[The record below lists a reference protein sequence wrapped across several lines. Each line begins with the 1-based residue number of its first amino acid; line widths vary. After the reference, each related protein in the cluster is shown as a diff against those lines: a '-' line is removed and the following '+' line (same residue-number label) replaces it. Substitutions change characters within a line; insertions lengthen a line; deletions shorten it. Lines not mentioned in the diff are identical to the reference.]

1 MSVTAQAETIA
12 PHREADETRLWAS
25 LAAAQG
31 AGEFCRAWLDLQC
44 GRAEGATAGLI
55 LLESADGTFAPAA
68 AWPAGPQDILHLRQV
83 AETALS
89 GCQVVVEP
97 DAERPGTTGIAYP
110 IGIEGRARGAVVLA
124 VADANA
130 AQLRTLLRELH
141 WGVGWIQSI
150 VWQHRAT
157 DESERGAAAIAAM
170 DVLAAV
176 QEHDLLNEAVLALC
190 NALAVSLKAE
200 RVSFGLVKKGSVK
213 LAAMSHG
220 AWFRK
225 RSDIVEAL
233 EAAMDEAMDQGA
245 TLALPAVR
253 DGSSI
258 TLQHGRLLALAG
270 KGAIASIP
278 VMDRG
283 LQVGVLTFERAID
296 AEPFDRRDL
305 VFGEAAAALVA
316 PTIALKQ
323 REERWISGRVRRHG
337 MDGARALFGP
347 RRPMVKTL
355 GIAALVLLL
364 FLALP
369 FAQFRVSADASL
381 EGRIQRTAAAPF
393 SGFIARS
400 QARAGDVVREGQL
413 LAVLDDRDLRVDRE
427 RAASEVQQL
436 DRRYR
441 EALARHERSAMNLA
455 GAQLRQ
461 AEASLRLIEYRLART
476 NIVAP
481 LSGVLV
487 SGDLSQRVG
496 TPVEEGEGL
505 FEVAPLDNFR
515 VVLHVAEEDVNYL
528 EPGQEGRFA
537 PTGLAGETVPFIV
550 TQITSVTANVDGRNV
565 FRVEAE
571 LGEGAPAALRP
582 GMEGVA
588 KVAIDRRSNFWIW
601 TRSLR
606 EWLRLFLWKWLP

>member
-1 MSVTAQAETIA
+1 MA
-12 PHREADETRLWAS
+12 PRREADEARLWAA
-25 LAAAQG
+25 LAGAQG
-31 AGEFCRAWLDLQC
+31 AGGFCHAWLDLQC
-44 GRAEGATAGLI
+44 SRAAGATAGLI
-55 LLESADGTFAPAA
+55 LLESADGAFAPAA
-68 AWPAGPQDILHLRQV
+68 VWPSGPQDILHLRQI

-89 GCQVVVEP
+89 SCQVVVEP
-97 DAERPGTTGIAYP
+97 DPARAGATGLAYP
-110 IGIEGRARGAVVLA
+110 IGIEGRARGVVVLA
-124 VADANA
+124 VSDTDAG
-130 AQLRTLLRELH
+130 QLRTLLRELH

-150 VWQHRAT
+150 VWQHQASG
-157 DESERGAAAIAAM
+157 DSDRGAAAIAAM

-176 QEHDLLNEAVLALC
+176 QEHELLNEAVLALC
-190 NALAVSLKAE
+190 NALAVSQKAE
-200 RVSFGLVKKGSVK
+200 RVSFGLVRKDRVK

-225 RSDIVEAL
+225 RSDVVEAL

-245 TLALPAVR
+245 TLALPAAQ
-253 DGSSI
+253 DANLI
-258 TLQHGRLLALAG
+258 MLQHDRLLALVG
-270 KGAIASIP
+270 KGAVASIP

-283 LQVGVLTFERAID
+283 LPVGVLTFERAID

-305 VFGEAAAALVA
+305 LFGETAAALVA

-323 REERWISGRVRRHG
+323 REERWIGGRVRRYG

-355 GIAALVLLL
+355 GIAAMILLL
-364 FLALP
+364 LLALP
-369 FAQFRVSADASL
+369 IAQFRVSADAAL

-393 SGFIARS
+393 SGFVARS
-400 QARAGDVVREGQL
+400 EARAGDVVREGQV
-413 LAVLDDRDLRVDRE
+413 LAVLDDRDLRADRA

-441 EALARHERSAMNLA
+441 EALARHERAAMNLA

-496 TPVEEGEGL
+496 TPVEEGEAL

-528 EPGQEGRFA
+528 EPGQSGRFA

-550 TQITSVTANVDGRNV
+550 TQITSVTGNVDGSNV

-571 LGEGAPAALRP
+571 LDEGAPAALRP

-588 KVAIDRRSNFWIW
+588 KVDIDRRSNFWIW
-601 TRSLR
+601 TRGLR
-606 EWLRLFLWKWLP
+606 EWLRLFFWKWLP

>member
-1 MSVTAQAETIA
+1 
-12 PHREADETRLWAS
+12 
-25 LAAAQG
+25 
-31 AGEFCRAWLDLQC
+31 
-44 GRAEGATAGLI
+44 
-55 LLESADGTFAPAA
+55 
-68 AWPAGPQDILHLRQV
+68 
-83 AETALS
+83 
-89 GCQVVVEP
+89 
-97 DAERPGTTGIAYP
+97 
-110 IGIEGRARGAVVLA
+110 
-124 VADANA
+124 
-130 AQLRTLLRELH
+130 
-141 WGVGWIQSI
+141 
-150 VWQHRAT
+150 
-157 DESERGAAAIAAM
+157 
-170 DVLAAV
+170 
-176 QEHDLLNEAVLALC
+176 
-190 NALAVSLKAE
+190 
-200 RVSFGLVKKGSVK
+200 
-213 LAAMSHG
+213 
-220 AWFRK
+220 
-225 RSDIVEAL
+225 
-233 EAAMDEAMDQGA
+233 
-245 TLALPAVR
+245 
-253 DGSSI
+253 
-258 TLQHGRLLALAG
+258 
-270 KGAIASIP
+270 
-278 VMDRG
+278 
-283 LQVGVLTFERAID
+283 
-296 AEPFDRRDL
+296 
-305 VFGEAAAALVA
+305 
-316 PTIALKQ
+316 
-323 REERWISGRVRRHG
+323 

-400 QARAGDVVREGQL
+400 EARAGDVVREGQV
-413 LAVLDDRDLRVDRE
+413 LAVLDDRDLRVDRG

-461 AEASLRLIEYRLART
+461 AEASLRLIEYKLART

-496 TPVEEGEGL
+496 TPIEEGEAL

-550 TQITSVTANVDGRNV
+550 TQITSVTANVDGGNV

-588 KVAIDRRSNFWIW
+588 KVEIDRRSNFWIW
-601 TRSLR
+601 TRGLR